1 MKKHGFRGLA
11 PILLALCLALAL
23 DGPEQAV
30 PAPVSGTI
38 HVPDDGS
45 IPLVALTFDDGPRSG
60 TTADLLDGLA
70 LREAPATFFLVGS
83 CIEGREELV
92 RRMADEG
99 HQIGVHTYDHI
110 RVAGLSRG
118 EFDRQMG
125 STRALL
131 MDILGQRSLWLR
143 PPYGIV
149 DSAVCRWADCPLIL
163 WSVDTEDWKDKNVS
177 RIVSSVLEQVKDG
190 DIILMHDIYP
200 TSVQAALQIVDAL
213 QARGFCFVTVEQL
226 MALRGK
232 TPQAGALYLSLP
244 PEE

>member
-1 MKKHGFRGLA
+1 MKKHGFRGVA

-23 DGPEQAV
+23 GGPEQAV

-163 WSVDTEDWKDKNVS
+163 
-177 RIVSSVLEQVKDG
+177 
-190 DIILMHDIYP
+190 
-200 TSVQAALQIVDAL
+200 
-213 QARGFCFVTVEQL
+213 
-226 MALRGK
+226 
-232 TPQAGALYLSLP
+232 
-244 PEE
+244 